1 MRSRSLVPV
10 ACWSE
15 LADKKSDPLK
25 TAWKTTCRRA
35 ATSATRASARCPVD
49 ANSPEA
55 PTPSSISPTLSV
67 VE

>member
-1 MRSRSLVPV
+1 MPV

-25 TAWKTTCRRA
+25 TAWKTMCRRA
-35 ATSATRASARCPVD
+35 ATSATRASAGRPVD

-55 PTPSSISPTLSV
+55 PTPSNISPTLSV